1 LTRILLGVLLIL
13 GVSGCA
19 TTQHKAD
26 GDQMQSRIVEL
37 EKKLEEKD
45 SEIVDLQYEVKD
57 LASRVESRTE
67 RTSPDLSAPVPM
79 APIAKIS
86 GDIIRV
92 NIQPEDLQ
100 KALKGAGV
108 YNGKIDGKIG
118 SGTKAAIIEFQKSNG
133 LTPDGVVGRKTWDL
147 LKQHLNQ

>member
-57 LASRVESRTE
+57 LASRVESKSE
-67 RTSPDLSAPVPM
+67 RSGPDLNAPVPM
-79 APIAKIS
+79 APIAKVS

-92 NIQPEDLQ
+92 NIQPEQLQ
-100 KALKGAGV
+100 QALKGAGV